1 VFLTSRTADPGTIAE
16 RFSELAKNVGEEEKF
31 VEALRLLEPNARTV
45 RLLTHGGMT
54 MLHVDVGLN
63 RFLPLAYSGEGMVR
77 LASILVAIANAK
89 NGVAF
94 IDEFENGVHYSAM
107 GSMWNAVATFSE
119 KFNTQLFVT

>member
-1 VFLTSRTADPGTIAE
+1 
-16 RFSELAKNVGEEEKF
+16 
-31 VEALRLLEPNARTV
+31 
-45 RLLTHGGMT
+45 
-54 MLHVDVGLN
+54 
-63 RFLPLAYSGEGMVR
+63 MVR

-119 KFNTQLFVT
+119 KFNTQLFVTTHSAECIRAAHESFSKREYGFAFYRLYRDRTSVVAKQFPRDALEAALKADLELR